1 MPNKDSRGFTFVSD
15 FFRALF
21 AIVCLSVTLI
31 AAEVYLSNGHMLAD
45 AEIENGCAPCSASVA
60 LATIKHEISAE
71 RQSATILHRALI
83 AN

>member
-1 MPNKDSRGFTFVSD
+1 MPNMYSRRFAFGND
-15 FFRALF
+15 CFRALL
-21 AIVCLSVTLI
+21 AVVCLSVSLI

>member
-1 MPNKDSRGFTFVSD
+1 
-15 FFRALF
+15 
-21 AIVCLSVTLI
+21 
-31 AAEVYLSNGHMLAD
+31 MLAD